1 MADVELNAHFQVTG
15 DTAVRDDVL
24 ARARAVEARV
34 VNKMVNAAVG
44 GDVVPGSALHVRL
57 AADARIIY
65 RMSLAMHA
73 ALADE
78 GIVTYT
84 GKIDG

>member
-1 MADVELNAHFQVTG
+1 MADVTLEANFQVSA
-15 DTAVRDDVL
+15 DAAVRDDVL
-24 ARARAVEARV
+24 ARARAVEERV
-34 VNKMVNAAVG
+34 IAKMVDAVVGPNAGNFLRIRAENE
-44 GDVVPGSALHVRL
+44 
-57 AADARIIY
+57 ARTVY

>member
-24 ARARAVEARV
+24 ARARAVEERV
-34 VNKMVNAAVG
+34 LAKMVAAIVGPNASHFLRIRAEAEAR
-44 GDVVPGSALHVRL
+44 AL
-57 AADARIIY
+57 Y

>member
-1 MADVELNAHFQVTG
+1 MADVTLEAHFKMSG
-15 DTAVRDDVL
+15 DAAAQNDVL
-24 ARARAVEARV
+24 TRARAVEERV
-34 VNKMVNAAVG
+34 IEKMVVAVVG
-44 GDVVPGSALHVRL
+44 QNPSNFMRIRAE
-57 AADARIIY
+57 AEARSVY

-84 GKIDG
+84 GKIES